1 MIELQK
7 WLRTA
12 TRSIHKDNL
21 KRKKTL
27 NNIAS
32 TTIVS
37 RYIHKIIPDT
47 DIQTIAKR
55 KPDSIIS
62 LINYIKDNR
71 QQHVF
76 QENYEYR
83 ETHNKSSN
91 IQVKVT
97 QHTSQPKYILS
108 KQQTNTIIHKSPVS
122 NKIQQRIQFKNLN
135 ELKQIL
141 HQSEG
146 NSINNFD
153 NRVIST
159 TINYDRVTLNTIYY
173 YPTNNNT
180 NDRFLLTTRQ
190 YILIVA
196 VRKINNIAGTPI
208 YRLYNNN
215 SNSYQIIFKT
225 K

>member
-12 TRSIHKDNL
+12 TRIIHKDNL
-21 KRKKTL
+21 NRKKTL

-76 QENYEYR
+76 QA
-83 ETHNKSSN
+83 K
-91 IQVKVT
+91 
-97 QHTSQPKYILS
+97 
-108 KQQTNTIIHKSPVS
+108 
-122 NKIQQRIQFKNLN
+122 
-135 ELKQIL
+135 
-141 HQSEG
+141 
-146 NSINNFD
+146 
-153 NRVIST
+153 
-159 TINYDRVTLNTIYY
+159 
-173 YPTNNNT
+173 
-180 NDRFLLTTRQ
+180 
-190 YILIVA
+190 
-196 VRKINNIAGTPI
+196 
-208 YRLYNNN
+208 
-215 SNSYQIIFKT
+215 
-225 K
+225 